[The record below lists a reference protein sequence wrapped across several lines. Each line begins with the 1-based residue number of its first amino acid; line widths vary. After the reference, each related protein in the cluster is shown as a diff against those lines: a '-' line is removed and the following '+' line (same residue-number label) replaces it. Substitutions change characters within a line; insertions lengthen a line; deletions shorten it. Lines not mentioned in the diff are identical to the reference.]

1 MYRIGIVTSTFDT
14 DGTARDLFEAAAR
27 VAEAKVVDPLEFS
40 VELDGRRAIKIGALD
55 GTYFDSLVVRGLDFR
70 GDTDFQFEIFE
81 QLDKAGVIIVNS
93 PAALQI
99 AESKFLTS
107 YILQA
112 HGLPVPTGI
121 IAQTMEYA
129 EGFMSAHDDVI
140 VKPIYGFQGYGVI
153 RVKSSARSSRTQVKR
168 ILDEHKVIYLQE
180 YIPNPGRDIRAF
192 VVGGEVVASIYRLA
206 PSGRWKTN
214 LHAGA
219 VPVVYE
225 LTDEQRVL
233 AVRASSVL
241 GLDYTGVDII
251 EGPDGDCVLEVNGAP
266 AWGGIMQA
274 TGRDVAKDIVEH
286 ILRRLEGMHTACN
299 RPNAI

>member
-129 EGFMSAHDDVI
+129 EGFLSAHDDVI
-140 VKPIYGFQGYGVI
+140 VKPIYGFQGYGII
-153 RVKSSARSSRTQVKR
+153 RVKSSARGARARVKR

-180 YIPNPGRDIRAF
+180 YISNPGRDIRAF
-192 VVGGEVVASIYRLA
+192 VVGGEVVASIYLA

-214 LHAGA
+214 LRAGA
-219 VPVVYE
+219 VPVVCE
-225 LTDEQRVL
+225 LTDEQREL
-233 AVRASSVL
+233 AVGAGSAL
-241 GLDYTGVDII
+241 GLDYTGVDLI
-251 EGPDGDCVLEVNGAP
+251 EGPDRNYVLEVNGAP

-286 ILRRLEGMHTACN
+286 ILRRLDGIRAAYN

>member
-1 MYRIGIVTSTFDT
+1 MYRIGIVTSTFET
-14 DGTARDLFEAAAR
+14 DGTARDLFEAASR
-27 VAEAKVVDPLEFS
+27 LAEAKVVDPIEFS
-40 VELDGRRAIKIGALD
+40 VELNGRREIRIGALD
-55 GTYFDSLVVRGLDFR
+55 GTYFDALLVRGLDFK
-70 GDTDFQFEIFE
+70 GDTEFQFEIFE
-81 QLDKAGVIIVNS
+81 LLDKAGVMVVNS

-107 YILQA
+107 YILRT

-121 IAQTMEYA
+121 IAQTMECA
-129 EGFMSAHDDVI
+129 EGFLSEHDDVI

-153 RVKSSARSSRTQVKR
+153 RVKNSTRGAKARVKH

-192 VVGGEVVASIYRLA
+192 VVGAEVAASIYRLA

-214 LHAGA
+214 LRAGA
-219 VPVVYE
+219 TPVVCE
-225 LTDEQRVL
+225 LTDGQREL
-233 AVRASSVL
+233 AVSASRLL

-286 ILRRLEGMHTACN
+286 ILRRLEGVGAAYN